1 MFEERLGERRAVSGM
16 TGTKRFVEQ
25 RIIKR
30 RETEARENDLRRR
43 LVENNI
49 LAGHGKSEVRVEEM
63 RRARSEAGER
73 RELFMDYTFVKAEQ
87 DKARRTQIA
96 QFEEHLADE
105 IARRKATHHREE
117 MDRKRIC
124 DGSEELRQ
132 LKEKLHMAKVNK
144 ERAQQLLD
152 IETRKQQ
159 DHMADHVAAEYM
171 ENERLEQA
179 EMEFKLNIE
188 KAKQRERVKH
198 INQQQIAQKE
208 AQRVDALKEY
218 DKDRAH
224 VQALVDKIEKEDED
238 EKHAREEKKRETRVM
253 LRQFMVE
260 QQEKQRAMDAAE
272 VEENERIEA
281 YARMKREQ
289 EAELLRQKE
298 EAEKEKQRLFKNMVM
313 QMEGKRQQAEDLEL
327 LRNDL
332 HREELEVASRKREEI
347 QMRKKLEDREEMK
360 NAYVFQMQMKER
372 IAATA
377 RDEENKVREELM
389 RKFAED
395 DRIEQM
401 SEQRRRM
408 KMEEHKREAQRLLEL
423 RRQMYEESRAAERQ
437 IDANLRADEGSR
449 QVIIEE
455 ERKRLLREYGSDLK
469 DFLPKGTLDSMADWD
484 LLFKPTELA
493 VTR

>member
-1 MFEERLGERRAVSGM
+1 M
-16 TGTKRFVEQ
+16 EQ

-30 RETEARENDLRRR
+30 RETEARENELRRR
-43 LVENNI
+43 LTENNI

-63 RRARSEAGER
+63 RRARSEAAER
-73 RELFMDYTFVKAEQ
+73 RDLFMDYTFVKGEQ

-105 IARRKATHHREE
+105 IARRKASQHREE

-152 IETRKQQ
+152 IEVRKQQ
-159 DHMADHVAAEYM
+159 DLLSDHVAAEYM

-179 EMEFKLNIE
+179 EMEHRLNIE

-198 INQQQIAQKE
+198 INQQQIADKE
-208 AQRVDALKEY
+208 AQRIEALKEY
-218 DKDRAH
+218 EKDRSQ
-224 VQALVDKIEKEDED
+224 VDALVAKIAKEDSD
-238 EKHAREEKKRETRVM
+238 EMHAREEKKRETRIM
-253 LRQFMVE
+253 LRQFMIE

-272 VEENERIEA
+272 VDENNRIEA

-289 EAELLRQKE
+289 EEELQRRKE
-298 EAEKEKQRLFKNMVM
+298 EAEKEKQRIFKQMAS
-313 QMEGKRQQAEDLEL
+313 QMEGKRKEAEDLEL

-332 HREELEVASRKREEI
+332 HLEELEAESRKREAI

-360 NAYVFQMQMKER
+360 NAYVFQMQMKDR
-372 IAATA
+372 IAANA
-377 RDEENKVREELM
+377 REEEAKIREELL

-423 RRQMYEESRAAERQ
+423 RRQMYEEAREKERQ
-437 IDANLRADEGSR
+437 IDAQLRADEGTR

-455 ERKRLLREYGSDLK
+455 ERRRLIMEYGADLK
-469 DFLPKGTLDSMADWD
+469 DFLPKGTLENMDDYN
-484 LLFKPTELA
+484 LLFRQPKLA
-493 VTR
+493 ATR